1 MKTKAHNQSK
11 FMRVVAIPVRLVC
24 KARDV
29 YVKSII
35 DCSTRMG
42 YGHSMALPTGRYPPL
57 PWSFSIGSS
66 RCNDNE
72 DYRKLVRAASARSL
86 GQRNEIEMLIQQLR
100 QQQSSIMVGSK
111 MFLPK
116 SCGFG
121 MGIMG
126 RIDGD
131 KPCDFET
138 GAGAVVKPQLGPR
151 SRSFAV
157 GRKG

>member
-1 MKTKAHNQSK
+1 
-11 FMRVVAIPVRLVC
+11 MRVVAIPVRLLC

-42 YGHSMALPTGRYPPL
+42 YGHSMALPTGQYPPL
-57 PWSFSIGSS
+57 PWSFGIGSS

-86 GQRNEIEMLIQQLR
+86 GQRNEIEMFIQQLR
-100 QQQSSIMVGSK
+100 LQQSSIMVGSK

-116 SCGFG
+116 SCGVG
-121 MGIMG
+121 MGIIGLMETNHAILKQAQAFG
-126 RIDGD
+126 LLE
-131 KPCDFET
+131 CDNIYLMR
-138 GAGAVVKPQLGPR
+138 V
-151 SRSFAV
+151 FASLDI
-157 GRKG
+157 KWIKSESIPKK